1 MRILQTV
8 LLLMTVSTSAIAQ
21 PNRIDIIR
29 HDAPQLSQ
37 FGEFAIGVRTLDL
50 VAKQSVDVI
59 NSVAGEVTNYYDR
72 RLTVELW
79 YPATL
84 EAGQSP
90 GVQYSTETR
99 NLDIMA
105 TLHGRAVRD
114 AAPNAGA
121 GPYPLIII
129 SHGYPGN
136 RYLLSHLGENLASK
150 GYVVASIDHADST
163 YRAQEP
169 IASTLYNRPLDQRFV
184 LNTVAELNEDSASF
198 LSGIVDADN
207 TGLIGFSMGGYGL
220 LNNIGGAVNPAMIDV
235 AISPPNELLAD
246 HTLRSRNYQRNL
258 DPRIKAAVAIAPWGM
273 NTGFFTPETLQGV
286 QTPTLFVAGDVDVTA
301 GYENGTRAI
310 FENTVNADRYLLTF
324 INGGHSVAAP
334 IPMPVEILDD
344 PQLSGAGHYADPVW
358 NTVRSN
364 NILDHFA
371 TAFLDIH
378 LKGMSER
385 AVYLDLIP
393 NGNDG
398 VYAMDGE
405 VAGPAHTYWQGF
417 GRGRAVGLRFE
428 HKAKGE

>member
-184 LNTVAELNEDSASF
+184 LNAVAELNEDSASF
-198 LSGIVDADN
+198 LSGIVDVDN

-301 GYENGTRAI
+301 GYESGTRAI

-358 NTVRSN
+358 DAVRSN

>member
-198 LSGIVDADN
+198 LSGIVDVDN

-235 AISPPNELLAD
+235 AISPPN
-246 HTLRSRNYQRNL
+246 
-258 DPRIKAAVAIAPWGM
+258 
-273 NTGFFTPETLQGV
+273 
-286 QTPTLFVAGDVDVTA
+286 
-301 GYENGTRAI
+301 
-310 FENTVNADRYLLTF
+310 
-324 INGGHSVAAP
+324 
-334 IPMPVEILDD
+334 
-344 PQLSGAGHYADPVW
+344 
-358 NTVRSN
+358 
-364 NILDHFA
+364 
-371 TAFLDIH
+371 
-378 LKGMSER
+378 
-385 AVYLDLIP
+385 
-393 NGNDG
+393 
-398 VYAMDGE
+398 
-405 VAGPAHTYWQGF
+405 
-417 GRGRAVGLRFE
+417 
-428 HKAKGE
+428 

>member
-8 LLLMTVSTSAIAQ
+8 LLVMTVSTSAFAQ
-21 PNRIDIIR
+21 TNRIDIIR
-29 HDAPQLSQ
+29 HDAPELSQ
-37 FGEFAIGVRTLDL
+37 FGVFDIGVRTLDL

-59 NSVAGEVTNYYDR
+59 NSVRGEVTNYYDR
-72 RLTVELW
+72 PLTVELW

-84 EAGQSP
+84 SAGQSP
-90 GVQYSTETR
+90 GGEYSAETR
-99 NLDIMA
+99 NLDIIA

-114 AAPNAGA
+114 AAPNAGE

-136 RYLLSHLGENLASK
+136 RFLLSHIGENLASK
-150 GYVVASIDHADST
+150 GYVVASIDHTDST
-163 YRAQEP
+163 YRRQEP

-184 LNTVAELNEDSASF
+184 LNTMAELNADSTSF

-220 LNNIGGAVNPAMIDV
+220 VNNIGGSVSSTVIDA

-246 HTLRSRNYQRNL
+246 HTLQNRNYQRNL
-258 DPRIKAAVAIAPWGM
+258 DTRIKAAVAIAPWGM
-273 NTGFFTPETLQGV
+273 NTGFFTPETLSGV

-301 GYENGTRAI
+301 GYENGTRGI
-310 FENTVNADRYLLTF
+310 FEYTVNADRYLLTF

-344 PQLSGAGHYADPVW
+344 PQLSGAGHYVDPVW
-358 NTVRSN
+358 DAVRSN
-364 NILDHFA
+364 NILDHF
-371 TAFLDIH
+371 TTVFMDLH

-385 AVYLDLIP
+385 ATYLDLIP

-398 VYAMDGE
+398 VFAMNGE
-405 VAGPAHTYWQGF
+405 VVGPTHTYWKGF

>member
-8 LLLMTVSTSAIAQ
+8 LLAMTVSTSAFAQ
-21 PNRIDIIR
+21 INRIDIIR
-29 HDAPQLSQ
+29 HDAPELSQ
-37 FGEFAIGVRTLDL
+37 FGAFDIGVRTLDL
-50 VAKQSVDVI
+50 VATQSVDVN

-72 RLTVELW
+72 PLVVEVW
-79 YPATL
+79 YPASL
-84 EAGQSP
+84 SAGQSP
-90 GVQYSTETR
+90 GGEYITETR
-99 NLDIMA
+99 NLEIMA

-114 AAPNAGA
+114 AAPNAEE
-121 GPYPLIII
+121 GPYPLVII

-136 RYLLSHLGENLASK
+136 RFLLSHIGENLASK
-150 GYVVASIDHADST
+150 GYVVASIDHTDST
-163 YRAQEP
+163 YRQQDP

-184 LNTVAELNEDSASF
+184 LNSMAELNDDSSSF
-198 LSGIVDADN
+198 LAGIVDADN

-220 LNNIGGAVNPAMIDV
+220 VNNIGGAINTAMIDA
-235 AISPPNELLAD
+235 AISPPNELIAD
-246 HTLRSRNYQRNL
+246 HTLQNRNYKRNL
-258 DPRIKAAVAIAPWGM
+258 DTRIKAAVAIAPWGM

-344 PQLSGAGHYADPVW
+344 PKLNGAGHYADPVW
-358 NTVRSN
+358 DAVRAN
-364 NILDHFA
+364 NILDHFT
-371 TAFLDIH
+371 TAFLDLN
-378 LKGMSER
+378 LKGKSEQ
-385 AVYLDLIP
+385 AAFLDLIP

-398 VYAMDGE
+398 VYAMNGD
-405 VAGPAHTYWQGF
+405 VAAPTHTYWKGF

-428 HKAKGE
+428 HKTKGE

>member
-1 MRILQTV
+1 MRFLPTV
-8 LLLMTVSTSAIAQ
+8 LLVMTVSTSALAQ

-29 HDAPQLSQ
+29 HDAPELSQ
-37 FGEFAIGVRTLDL
+37 FGAFAIGVRTLDL
-50 VAKQSVDVI
+50 VATQSVDVI

-72 RLTVELW
+72 PLTVELW

-84 EAGQSP
+84 SAGQSP
-90 GVQYSTETR
+90 GGEYRAETR
-99 NLDIMA
+99 NLDIIA

-114 AAPNAGA
+114 AAPNANE

-136 RYLLSHLGENLASK
+136 RFLLSHIGENLASK
-150 GYVVASIDHADST
+150 GYVVASIDHTDST

-184 LNTVAELNEDSASF
+184 LNSIAAMNEDSASF
-198 LSGIVDADN
+198 LAGIVDADN

-220 LNNIGGAVNPAMIDV
+220 VNNIGGAVNTAMIDA
-235 AISPPNELLAD
+235 AIAPPNELLAE
-246 HTLRSRNYQRNL
+246 HTLQNRNYKRNL
-258 DPRIKAAVAIAPWGM
+258 DSRIKATVAIAPWGL

-301 GYENGTRAI
+301 GYENGTRGI

-344 PQLSGAGHYADPVW
+344 PALNGAGHYVDPVW
-358 NTVRSN
+358 DAVRSN
-364 NILDHFA
+364 NILHHFA
-371 TAFLDIH
+371 TVFMDMH

-385 AVYLDLIP
+385 AAYLKLIP

-398 VYAMDGE
+398 VFAMNGE
-405 VAGPAHTYWQGF
+405 VAAPTHTYWKGF

-428 HKAKGE
+428 HKSIGE

>member
-198 LSGIVDADN
+198 LSGIVDVDN

-358 NTVRSN
+358 DTVRSN